1 MPDLSMSILIIAGLL
16 LLLLFFKILAKPI
29 KWILKLLLNALL
41 GLIILAVVNYL
52 GSFVGIT
59 VTVGWISALVAGIL
73 GIPGVILLVLIEN
86 FLL

>member
-1 MPDLSMSILIIAGLL
+1 MPDLGISIFIICGLL

-41 GLIILAVVNYL
+41 GLVVLVVVNFF
-52 GSFVGIT
+52 GSFVGLTIT
-59 VTVGWISALVAGIL
+59 IGWISALVAGIL
-73 GIPGVILLVLIEN
+73 GLPGVILLILIEN

>member
-1 MPDLSMSILIIAGLL
+1 MPDLTVSICIIAGIL

-41 GLIILAVVNYL
+41 GLIILVVVNFF

-73 GIPGVILLVLIEN
+73 GIPGVILLILIEN
-86 FLL
+86 LLL